1 MWKERP
7 LTLAEAIE
15 MGLHPAGNY
24 TLAQLAAL
32 TDIVIREET
41 KPKPKR

>member
-1 MWKERP
+1 MWIERP

-15 MGLHPAGNY
+15 RGLHPAGEY
-24 TLAQLAAL
+24 TPEQLAAL
-32 TDIVIREET
+32 TDIVVREET